1 MGRVSTL
8 KTGGDYVKIAKLLL
22 ELLDLKL
29 SLLLKE
35 VKDMSTKF
43 DALKTQLDN
52 LAVDVDNVV
61 TQNQALKAQLADA
74 LTNEEATALS
84 MAITEQSA
92 KLQAVI
98 S

>member
-1 MGRVSTL
+1 M
-8 KTGGDYVKIAKLLL
+8 KIVKLLL

-29 SLLLKE
+29 SLLIKE
-35 VKDMSTKF
+35 VKIMSTKF
-43 DALKTQLDN
+43 DALSVQLTALSN
-52 LAVDVDNVV
+52 DVDNVV
-61 TQNQALKAQLADA
+61 NQNQALKAQLADA

-84 MAITEQSA
+84 NMIAEQST

>member
-1 MGRVSTL
+1 M
-8 KTGGDYVKIAKLLL
+8 KIVKLLL

-29 SLLLKE
+29 SLLIKE
-35 VKDMSTKF
+35 VKIMSTKF
-43 DALKTQLDN
+43 DALSVQLTSLSN
-52 LAVDVDNVV
+52 DVDNVV
-61 TQNQALKAQLADA
+61 NQNQALKAQLADA

-84 MAITEQSA
+84 NMIAEQST